1 MIITTLNTGVEWD
14 TETGQMTPSWHLNR
28 DTCQGWGVLTFVLEL
43 AENSSLDLDSIAS
56 PCSVLIQMSDFH
68 SIWHHQT
75 LTHIRIVTS
84 WDFLANLTLLPPWAN
99 LCSLVLD
106 SIASPSSDPD
116 FRFSLHWAPLYQ
128 DIVTSWDFL
137 ANLTPCLLGL
147 ICAFPHRAAN
157 LYQAT
162 TGHRVYYPS
171 IQGRPNRGNPKSAL
185 KVPKLV
191 IPFNVPKI
199 ASILGQKS

>member
-1 MIITTLNTGVEWD
+1 MVRHDHHKYPNLNTAVERGR
-14 TETGQMTPSWHLNR
+14 ETGQMTPSWQLNR

-56 PCSVLIQMSDFH
+56 PCSVLIQMSDFY

-84 WDFLANLTLLPPWAN
+84 WDFLANLTLLPPRAN

-137 ANLTPCLLGL
+137 ANLTPL
-147 ICAFPHRAAN
+147 PPWAN
-157 LYQAT
+157 LCF
-162 TGHRVYYPS
+162 
-171 IQGRPNRGNPKSAL
+171 
-185 KVPKLV
+185 LV
-191 IPFNVPKI
+191 LDPI
-199 ASILGQKS
+199 ASPSFDPDFHSGTIS